1 MKKARQRY
9 NRLSTDREQFL
20 NVAYECAELTI
31 PTLLMRN
38 ESPPAYAQF
47 KTPWQS
53 VGAKGVVTLASKLML
68 GLLPPSTSF
77 FKLQLD
83 DSKLGIEIPPEA
95 KSEMD
100 LSFAKIERQI
110 MDAIAASTDRVQ
122 IFSAIKHLVVTGNAL
137 LYMGKQGMKMYPLN
151 RYVVE
156 RDGNGDVIEIVTK
169 EKVSRDLIPLELN
182 KNTAPGSTVDD
193 GTNNAEK
200 DVDVYTCV
208 KLGAKGWYWHQ
219 EVHDILIPGSE
230 GKSPKDKCPF
240 LPLRFVTV
248 DGEDYGRSRVEEF
261 LGDLKSLEA
270 LMQSLVEGSAAA
282 AKVVFTVSPSSVTKP
297 GTLANAGN
305 GAIIQGRPDDI
316 GVIQVGKTADFQ
328 TAFQL
333 VNVLEKRLSEAFL
346 ILNVRQSERT
356 TAEEVRM
363 TQMELEQQLGGL
375 FSLLTT
381 EFLIP
386 YLARKMHSLTLAKK
400 IPKIPKNV
408 VNPTIVAGINALGRG
423 QDRDALVQFV
433 TTIAQTMGPEA
444 LQQYINPDEAIKR
457 LAAAQGIDVLN
468 LVKSMQ
474 ELQQEKEQAQQQAM
488 QQQMMGQAGQFASSP
503 LMDPSKNPEVI
514 EALPGMMQMATG
526 QPVEAPPEAVAPTP

>member
-1 MKKARQRY
+1 MKNARQRY

-182 KNTAPGSTVDD
+182 KSTAPGSTVDD
-193 GTNNAEK
+193 VTNNAEK

-316 GVIQVGKTADFQ
+316 GVIQVGKTADFR
-328 TAFQL
+328 TAFEL

-375 FSLLTT
+375 FSLLTV

-386 YLARKMHSLTLAKK
+386 YLSRKMHSLTLAKK

-468 LVKSMQ
+468 LVKSME
-474 ELQQEKEQAQQQAM
+474 ELNQQKQQAEQQAM
-488 QQQMMGQAGQFASSP
+488 QQNLMGQAGQLAGTP
-503 LMDPSKNPEVI
+503 LMDPSKNPEVM
-514 EALPGMMQMATG
+514 EALPGMMAMATG
-526 QPVEAPPEAVAPTP
+526 QAAPEGAAPAPTP

>member
-1 MKKARQRY
+1 MKYARNEY
-9 NRLSTDREQFL
+9 DKLSRDREQFL
-20 NVAYECAELTI
+20 NIAYDCAELTI
-31 PTLLMRN
+31 PTLLMRD
-38 ESPPAYAQF
+38 EKSPYAQF

-53 VGAKGVVTLASKLML
+53 VGAKGVVTLSSKLML

-110 MDAIAASTDRVQ
+110 MESIAASSDRVQ

-137 LYMGKQGMKMYPLN
+137 VYMGKDGMKMYPLN

-156 RDGNGDVIEIVTK
+156 RDGNGNVIKIITK
-169 EKVSRDLIPLELN
+169 EKISRDLLPPMNIKQGVNEYD
-182 KNTAPGSTVDD
+182 TDETD
-193 GTNNAEK
+193 K
-200 DVDVYTCV
+200 DVDVYTCI
-208 KLGAKGWYWHQ
+208 KLTPKGWIWYQ
-219 EVHDILIPGSE
+219 EVHDILIPDSQ
-230 GKSPKDKCPF
+230 GKAPKDKSPF

-270 LMQSLVEGSAAA
+270 LMQALVEGSAAA
-282 AKVVFTVSPSSVTKP
+282 AKVIFTVSPSSVTKP
-297 GTLANAGN
+297 QALAQAGN
-305 GAIIQGRPDDI
+305 GAIIQGRPDDV
-316 GVIQVGKTADFQ
+316 GVVQVGKTADFQ

-333 VNVLEKRLSEAFL
+333 ANVLEKRLSEAFL

-381 EFLIP
+381 EFLVP
-386 YLARKMHSLTLAKK
+386 YLSRKMHTLTKSK
-400 IPKIPKNV
+400 TIPSVPKTLMK
-408 VNPTIVAGINALGRG
+408 PTIVAGINALGRG

-433 TTIAQTMGPEA
+433 TTIAQTMGPQA
-444 LQQYINPDEAIKR
+444 LAQYIKPDEAIKR
-457 LAAAQGIDVLN
+457 LAAAQGIDILN
-468 LVKSMQ
+468 LVKTVQ
-474 ELQQEKEQAQQQAM
+474 ELEQEQQQAQQM
-488 QQQMMGQAGQFASSP
+488 QQQQSLMDQAGQLAGAP
-503 LMDPSKNPEVI
+503 IMDPSKNPE
-514 EALPGMMQMATG
+514 ALDAVNALIGG
-526 QPVEAPPEAVAPTP
+526 QDPQEEPVPPQPE